1 MERIFNHTQLRKTDK
16 GKCYEKCD
24 INIYHAGDTLLVES
38 EYTFTY
44 RRPNDDNQEEF
55 TLSREVETV
64 RRLSLDLKNSNF
76 TVYNHTH
83 TKGFFG
89 DLKSAK
95 PKTNKNRFDLLAEM
109 TSFGFYKGGKEK
121 GWGIGFDRKIE
132 EACSV
137 MRNVI
142 QPRIKN
148 DYLRTKG
155 YNKIEV
161 DPMFDMIVDFHLD
174 CKNIKGHDLV
184 YLDIQNDYPKQ
195 KFLKV
200 NDRKFIP
207 SVLDGYGIKT
217 RQYNSILTNNEEGM
231 PIIIKTLNYFSK
243 LYGENYVDY
252 MNKVDWHLHCYRVP
266 PTNITHLLKN
276 EREKKNML
284 KTMINW
290 EKEDLNDESLI
301 HSLYSLFELRD
312 MLEKTGI
319 ELKYTATNDEE
330 FKRLVEN
337 WKGLKKYFS
346 RGYKIRYAFPEEFL
360 EYIQRDIVIGDVKYS
375 PKVLNTEEDFKVEG
389 HIMKNCMGGQF
400 NHGSIFIFISVRK
413 GKKWVNVRY
422 DKGQQT
428 MVYGKA
434 NSPIPDDFKIVVNAL
449 SKRIRKYG
457 GISWIKEK
465 YDIINYGDN

>member
-24 INIYHAGDTLLVES
+24 ISIYYADDTLMMES

-44 RRPNDDNQEEF
+44 RRPNDNDLNEF

-64 RRLSLDLKNSNF
+64 RKFNLDLKTSNF

-121 GWGIGFDRKIE
+121 GWGVRFNRKIE
-132 EACSV
+132 EAWSI
-137 MRNVI
+137 MSEII

-148 DYLRTKG
+148 DYLKTKG
-155 YNKIEV
+155 YNKVEV
-161 DPMFDMIVDFHLD
+161 DPMFDMVVDFHLD

-207 SVLDGYGIKT
+207 SVLDGYNIKT
-217 RQYNSILTNNEEGM
+217 RQYVSTLTNNDEGM

-243 LYGENYVDY
+243 LYGENYIDY

-266 PTNITHLLKN
+266 PTNKTHPLKN

-290 EKEDLNDESLI
+290 ERDGLNTDSLV
-301 HSLYSLFELRD
+301 HSLYDLLNLRE
-312 MLEKTGI
+312 MI
-319 ELKYTATNDEE
+319 
-330 FKRLVEN
+330 
-337 WKGLKKYFS
+337 
-346 RGYKIRYAFPEEFL
+346 
-360 EYIQRDIVIGDVKYS
+360 
-375 PKVLNTEEDFKVEG
+375 
-389 HIMKNCMGGQF
+389 
-400 NHGSIFIFISVRK
+400 
-413 GKKWVNVRY
+413 
-422 DKGQQT
+422 
-428 MVYGKA
+428 
-434 NSPIPDDFKIVVNAL
+434 
-449 SKRIRKYG
+449 
-457 GISWIKEK
+457 
-465 YDIINYGDN
+465 

>member
-24 INIYHAGDTLLVES
+24 ISIYYTGESLMVES

-44 RRPNDDNQEEF
+44 RRPNDNGDAEF

-64 RRLSLDLKNSNF
+64 RKFNLDLKTSNF

-121 GWGIGFDRKIE
+121 GWGVRFNRKIE
-132 EACSV
+132 EAWSI
-137 MRNVI
+137 MSEII

-148 DYLRTKG
+148 DYLKTKG
-155 YNKIEV
+155 YNKVEV

-174 CKNIKGHDLV
+174 YKNIKGHDLV

-207 SVLDGYGIKT
+207 SVLEGYGIKT
-217 RQYNSILTNNEEGM
+217 RQYVSTLTNNDEGM

-243 LYGENYVDY
+243 LYGENYIDY

-266 PTNITHLLKN
+266 PTNRTHQLKN

-284 KTMINW
+284 KTMVNW
-290 EKEDLNDESLI
+290 ERDGLNVDSLV
-301 HSLYSLFELRD
+301 HSLYTLLNLRD
-312 MLEKTGI
+312 KLEKTGI
-319 ELKYTATNDEE
+319 DLKYTATNDEE
-330 FKRLVEN
+330 FKRLEEN

-346 RGYKIRYAFPEEFL
+346 RGYKIRYTFPEEFL
-360 EYIQRDIVIGDVKYS
+360 EYIEKDIQIGDVRYT
-375 PKVLNTEEDFKVEG
+375 PKVLSSEEDFKVEG

-400 NHGSIFIFISVRK
+400 NHGSIFIFISLRK
-413 GKKWVNVRY
+413 GKKWVDVRFN
-422 DKGQQT
+422 KGEQT

-434 NSPIPDDFKIVVNAL
+434 NSPIPDDFKIVVDAL
-449 SKRIRKYG
+449 TKRVKKFG
-457 GISWIKEK
+457 EISWIKEK
-465 YDIINYGDN
+465 YDIIK

>member
-121 GWGIGFDRKIE
+121 GWGIRFDRKIE